1 MNSTSKILL
10 VALGGIVLGATA
22 GILLAPKS
30 GKETRKDLMDKINEL
45 KKQMA
50 DMLATGSDTASET
63 IDAMKKKLSA
73 MEKELKSST
82 KKA

>member
-45 KKQMA
+45 KN
-50 DMLATGSDTASET
+50 
-63 IDAMKKKLSA
+63 
-73 MEKELKSST
+73 KSLIC
-82 KKA
+82 